1 MVTHERKAV
10 RLVLPLVV
18 LGDARDVGQ
27 REAPASGGPG
37 RARRLGRAR
46 DGGTGWALGRRWW
59 ASSARVVLMPEGLRL
74 VGLFRDDQQ
83 PPLLVDEGVPGA
95 ARGRVGH
102 KGGQGRDGQLG
113 LLR

>member
-10 RLVLPLVV
+10 RLALPLVV

-46 DGGTGWALGRRWW
+46 DGGTGWALVRR
-59 ASSARVVLMPEGLRL
+59 SAGGDGDLLEWDRPRSPHETGERARAPNH
-74 VGLFRDDQQ
+74 LFFVF
-83 PPLLVDEGVPGA
+83 PYF
-95 ARGRVGH
+95 
-102 KGGQGRDGQLG
+102 
-113 LLR
+113 